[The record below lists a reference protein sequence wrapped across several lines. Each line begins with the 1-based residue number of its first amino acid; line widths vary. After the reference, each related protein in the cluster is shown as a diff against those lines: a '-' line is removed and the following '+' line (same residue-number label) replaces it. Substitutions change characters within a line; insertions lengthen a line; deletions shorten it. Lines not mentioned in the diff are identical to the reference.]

1 MRGELPWDEDPEVNE
16 NVVVCSFMDKTS
28 SNFSSYRPCT
38 SGYRLHCS
46 DTNFQLYDKKRTNTF
61 IFMTRPP
68 AASGAELAVSIAVQ
82 KISARVQ
89 KVCISSV
96 PSFQILITT
105 TASRKSQ

>member
-1 MRGELPWDEDPEVNE
+1 
-16 NVVVCSFMDKTS
+16 MDKTS

-46 DTNFQLYDKKRTNTF
+46 DTNFQLYDKDRANTF

-89 KVCISSV
+89 RVRFIFV
-96 PSFQILITT
+96 
-105 TASRKSQ
+105 